1 MRRVGVLHSTW
12 RASAKSK
19 IAREAMLSADS
30 SLRCDDGPAAAAIN
44 KPFAPTLAGRSPPVG
59 SFRFAV
65 ENLRNDTPGAP
76 IAARPQD
83 AGQTRAVR
91 RATARIASRKFPRN
105 ASAEGRTERTA
116 RITRPPI
123 RASAITNPVSRTL
136 SRRFREK
143 NFQQPGIVALR

>member
-91 RATARIASRKFPRN
+91 RATARIAPENFRAARPPRAAPN
-105 ASAEGRTERTA
+105 ARRESPD
-116 RITRPPI
+116 PPI